1 MQFPGRLHN
10 PPAYNKRFCASR
22 GWQPNLCIGILLNIC
37 ILAVR
42 YAEITAKRADEPP
55 IPCQRKASNRYRLAA
70 FRCTHGLLSFC
81 TFLYW
86 HKRPL
91 LLNFLFAVQLNNK
104 FEVPCQLA
112 WWPFSLLQVI
122 IACQDW
128 PGTFFSPT
136 LAQIAPWLSVLWG
149 FKSDTSKRL
158 KVEFGQGSLL
168 STTWWSFSK
177 WQAMLLLT
185 GLCCMFYYYLQDYQL
200 KSSSF

>member
-1 MQFPGRLHN
+1 MPVRLQ
-10 PPAYNKRFCASR
+10 A
-22 GWQPNLCIGILLNIC
+22 L
-37 ILAVR
+37 
-42 YAEITAKRADEPP
+42 
-55 IPCQRKASNRYRLAA
+55 NRYRLAA

-104 FEVPCQLA
+104 FEVSSQLV
-112 WWPFSLLQVI
+112 WWPFSILQVI

-200 KSSSF
+200 KSSSFSFDRDTQAYILHMQASLLLCAIASINLTAESTSASL

>member
-1 MQFPGRLHN
+1 MDFYPFVLFSIDTKDRYFWIFCLRCSSIINLRFLPSLH
-10 PPAYNKRFCASR
+10 
-22 GWQPNLCIGILLNIC
+22 GDL
-37 ILAVR
+37 
-42 YAEITAKRADEPP
+42 
-55 IPCQRKASNRYRLAA
+55 
-70 FRCTHGLLSFC
+70 
-81 TFLYW
+81 
-86 HKRPL
+86 
-91 LLNFLFAVQLNNK
+91 
-104 FEVPCQLA
+104 
-112 WWPFSLLQVI
+112 FSLLQVI

-200 KSSSF
+200 KSSSFSFDRDTQAYILHMQASLLLCAIASINLTAESTSASL